1 MKSLKGIGLLLIAN
15 FLIMITLWI
24 TAPLLINV
32 ILPMV
37 GIDLRGSID
46 LSSLVWALVFGFGGA
61 FLSLLFS
68 KQFARAMLDCY
79 QITDPR
85 GHAEQLIFHSVREI
99 AQRLNITMPEVWI
112 YDSPDPNAFA
122 TGPSRN
128 NSMVA
133 VSTGLLNNLN
143 EQEVRSVLA
152 HEMGHVYNG
161 DMFATTVLAGLM
173 NTFVHYISMWVRRFF
188 AERDQAG
195 LGIAV
200 SIILQIV
207 VTILASIL
215 ISWFSRRRE
224 FGADAFSAKV
234 YGKDSMISALRAIDN
249 WVNRAQFAYDTQEPL
264 ATMKISGKAGGFM
277 SLFATH
283 PPIEVRIEA
292 LQRLTH

>member
-1 MKSLKGIGLLLIAN
+1 
-15 FLIMITLWI
+15 
-24 TAPLLINV
+24 
-32 ILPMV
+32 
-37 GIDLRGSID
+37 
-46 LSSLVWALVFGFGGA
+46 
-61 FLSLLFS
+61 
-68 KQFARAMLDCY
+68 
-79 QITDPR
+79 
-85 GHAEQLIFHSVREI
+85 
-99 AQRLNITMPEVWI
+99 
-112 YDSPDPNAFA
+112 
-122 TGPSRN
+122 
-128 NSMVA
+128 
-133 VSTGLLNNLN
+133 LNNLN